1 MQFVRRILGAAMAG
15 WSIVF
20 IVMSVWTM
28 IISIRAAGEAA
39 LPVTMLP
46 EYFSVLAML
55 CLVWV
60 VTTIIPGILM
70 ANSGKPQRG
79 WSLVSL
85 ASFAAMM
92 GFAWL
97 VRGHG
102 GDGVTPPAW
111 LLFGIPFLSFLD
123 IVLPPWKSKT

>member
-1 MQFVRRILGAAMAG
+1 MAG
-15 WSIVF
+15 WTAVLL
-20 IVMSVWTM
+20 VMSVWTM

-39 LPVTMLP
+39 LPTTILP
-46 EYFSVLAML
+46 ENFSVLAML

-60 VTTIIPGILM
+60 VATIIPGVLM

-92 GFAWL
+92 GFAWM

-102 GDGVTPPAW
+102 GDGVTPPSW
-111 LLFGIPFLSFLD
+111 LFFAIPVLSFLD
-123 IVLPPWKSKT
+123 IVLPPWKSRA